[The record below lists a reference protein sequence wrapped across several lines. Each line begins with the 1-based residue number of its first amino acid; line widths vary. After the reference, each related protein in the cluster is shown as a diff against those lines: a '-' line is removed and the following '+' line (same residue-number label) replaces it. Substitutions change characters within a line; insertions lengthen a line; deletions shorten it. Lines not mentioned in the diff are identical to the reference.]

1 MEENDQMKS
10 EVLLEL
16 CRFYENSKK
25 WITNYFDYASKFNTE
40 MVERKLSF
48 SDLNG
53 MLEDYTV
60 LILTANPIEQNI
72 NYTKRLTTLMV

>member
-1 MEENDQMKS
+1 MKA
-10 EVLLEL
+10 V
-16 CRFYENSKK
+16 KK

-60 LILTANPIEQNI
+60 LILTANQLNKI
-72 NYTKRLTTLMV
+72 